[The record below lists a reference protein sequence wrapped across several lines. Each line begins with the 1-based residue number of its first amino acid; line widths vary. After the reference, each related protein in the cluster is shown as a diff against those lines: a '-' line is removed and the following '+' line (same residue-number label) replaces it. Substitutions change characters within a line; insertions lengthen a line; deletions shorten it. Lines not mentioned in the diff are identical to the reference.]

1 MKGRQI
7 PAERWSAMAAVAA
20 ASRRQK
26 VMVVCASAPVRRQ
39 YECAIS
45 KLGGNLANVIFH
57 IPTPERTTSRSRT

>member
-1 MKGRQI
+1 MNSGSHD
-7 PAERWSAMAAVAA
+7 P
-20 ASRRQK
+20 RRQR

-39 YECAIS
+39 YECAIP